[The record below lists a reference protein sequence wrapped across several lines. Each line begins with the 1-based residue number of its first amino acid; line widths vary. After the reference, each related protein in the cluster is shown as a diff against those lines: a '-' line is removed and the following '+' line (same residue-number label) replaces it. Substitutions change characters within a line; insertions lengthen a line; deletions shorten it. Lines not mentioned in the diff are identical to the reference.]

1 MYNLNLNEEQIA
13 IRDTVC
19 DFVKNEITPVAV
31 HPDRLEPFDPP
42 LPSELIDKAAELGL
56 RALSISE
63 ELGGAGADILTC
75 CIVAEELAVGDA
87 DVASVLAETASLA
100 GVLFEKLLNKEQR
113 ERLLPVFLED
123 NQYHIALANSE
134 AKSDTWIGNN
144 YHRSKTTSSQINTK
158 AIQDKNGNWLI
169 NGTKTRISNA
179 TVAKLFVVQADTEEG
194 QILLLVPTKSNGIK
208 VNEVDRDGGWYIGSC
223 GDVTFTDCMIPA
235 ENIIDSN
242 AMDVFQNIGISCAIN
257 VGVARA
263 AFETA
268 VEYSKIRIQGG
279 GPIIEH
285 QAIGAK
291 LAEVAIGLEVARTI
305 IWRAAWTSDNKT
317 SISEGNL
324 TGLPLNNIAHISSAE
339 MLYKAAKDSAEC
351 FGAMGVMR
359 DMPLQKFIHQTRM
372 FLHRS
377 SGNDD
382 SKLQIAEAVAGF
394 E

>member
-1 MYNLNLNEEQIA
+1 M
-13 IRDTVC
+13 
-19 DFVKNEITPVAV
+19 
-31 HPDRLEPFDPP
+31 
-42 LPSELIDKAAELGL
+42 
-56 RALSISE
+56 
-63 ELGGAGADILTC
+63 
-75 CIVAEELAVGDA
+75 
-87 DVASVLAETASLA
+87 
-100 GVLFEKLLNKEQR
+100 
-113 ERLLPVFLED
+113 FLED

-144 YHRSKTTSSQINTK
+144 YHRSKTSSSQINTK

-194 QILLLVPTKSNGIK
+194 QILLLVPTESNGIK

-324 TGLPLNNIAHISSAE
+324 TGLPLSNIAHISSAE